1 MELVLL
7 KWSSLDF
14 LITWVVILNGGTS
27 LLMHDMNYIFLFV
40 DDVLICFV
48 NLIFKH
54 EKKGKGIQEKKL
66 SHFLLAFTP
75 HF

>member
-48 NLIFKH
+48 NLIFK
-54 EKKGKGIQEKKL
+54 
-66 SHFLLAFTP
+66 T
-75 HF
+75 

>member
-27 LLMHDMNYIFLFV
+27 LLMHDMYYIFFV

-48 NLIFKH
+48 NLIFQRK
-54 EKKGKGIQEKKL
+54 
-66 SHFLLAFTP
+66 
-75 HF
+75 